1 MADGEGSPC
10 LRQYDALCTKM
21 DMGFTRE
28 EERIINW
35 ALLQVTEKKFILF
48 YTS

>member
-1 MADGEGSPC
+1 MADGEGSSC

-28 EERIINW
+28 EERIINR
-35 ALLQVTEKKFILF
+35 ALLQLTEKKRLLLWVK
-48 YTS
+48 